1 MSERTQNII
10 AWIGSVVV
18 AAMVGI
24 PGLTKFTGAADW
36 VERFE
41 GWGLPGSMVMIVGA
55 MELGGA
61 ILLLIP
67 KFAKWGGVIVAMAML
82 GAAGTH
88 LFNDEASRVPFTLV
102 LALTALGVAIFR
114 HRQEGKASGAA

>member
-10 AWIGSVVV
+10 AWIGSIVV
-18 AAMVGI
+18 AALVGL
-24 PGLTKFTGAADW
+24 PGFTKFAMAADW

-67 KFAKWGGVIVAMAML
+67 KFAKWGGVVVAMTML

-88 LFNDEASRVPFTLV
+88 LLNAEGARVPYTLV
-102 LALTALGVAIFR
+102 LAFTALGVAIFR
-114 HRQEGKASGAA
+114 HRHEDQG